1 MKNVMDWRT
10 TLIGLVII
18 GGGLASVFMGKAD
31 WTGENERFPHAW
43 VWWSSLFDFYYVVFL
58 FAV

>member
-18 GGGLASVFMGKAD
+18 GGGLASVFMSKAD
-31 WTGENERFPHAW
+31 WTGA
-43 VWWSSLFDFYYVVFL
+43 VVVITLGVGLVFSPDSIL
-58 FAV
+58 KKNDK